1 MTQPKRK
8 VRAIPEYQPNPD
20 LRKLARALIDLVLDQ
35 QDKEQKGSQYLPDA
49 PAVSPPSEAA

>member
-8 VRAIPEYQPNPD
+8 VRAFPEYQPSPD
-20 LRKLARALIDLVLDQ
+20 LRKLARALIDLVLEQ
-35 QDKEQKGSQYLPDA
+35 QDREQKGNHSASDA